1 MDSTNDLG
9 GNGDSSNNLINVDAA
24 TDAKDLHSKE
34 VLFDYNGA
42 SSGLK
47 NEDAKDILSVRNGAS
62 SGVTNDNDDSKEVLT
77 VYNGASSGV
86 TNNDSKEYPVE
97 SSKSNEFKNNEAQ
110 RSTIEDIRTPNNT
123 NNGNYDEI
131 QVKPLLNASQ
141 SYIYF
146 YLGISR
152 PAGQDC
158 DRSII
163 IF

>member
-1 MDSTNDLG
+1 MSDSDEIRCGSDRKRPDLQ
-9 GNGDSSNNLINVDAA
+9 V
-24 TDAKDLHSKE
+24 
-34 VLFDYNGA
+34 
-42 SSGLK
+42 GLT
-47 NEDAKDILSVRNGAS
+47 LLG
-62 SGVTNDNDDSKEVLT
+62 
-77 VYNGASSGV
+77 SGV

>member
-1 MDSTNDLG
+1 MD
-9 GNGDSSNNLINVDAA
+9 
-24 TDAKDLHSKE
+24 
-34 VLFDYNGA
+34 F
-42 SSGLK
+42 SGLGNNDPSEDLMDIDTTNSGK
-47 NEDAKDILSVRNGAS
+47 NDDDAKDILSVRNGAS
-62 SGVTNDNDDSKEVLT
+62 NGVTNDNDDSKEVLT

-131 QVKPLLNASQ
+131 QVKPLLNTSQ

-152 PAGQDC
+152 PAGHDY

-163 IF
+163 AF